1 VQVPGAILGGSSMI
15 TCDEFMA
22 DMGNYLEGDVAFELR
37 QQLEFHLSHCQTCQ
51 VVYDST
57 LKTIRIVTDSRSFD
71 LPEAAAKPI
80 RDKIM
85 ARIRRAPA

>member
-1 VQVPGAILGGSSMI
+1 MI

-22 DMGNYLEGDVAFELR
+22 ELGNYFEGDVAAEVR
-37 QQLEFHLSHCQTCQ
+37 QQLESHVSHCQTCQ

-57 LKTIRIVTDSRSFD
+57 RKTICIVTDSGSFD
-71 LPEAAAKPI
+71 LPDAAGKPI

-85 ARIRRAPA
+85 AKIRDTRTWPK

>member
-1 VQVPGAILGGSSMI
+1 MI

-22 DMGNYLEGDVAFELR
+22 ELGNYLEGDIAMEVR
-37 QQLEFHLSHCQTCQ
+37 RQLESHLSHCQTCQ

-57 LKTIRIVTDSRSFD
+57 RKTIKIVTDSGSFD
-71 LPEAAAKPI
+71 LPEAAARPI

-85 ARIRRAPA
+85 ARIRKETSP

>member
-1 VQVPGAILGGSSMI
+1 MI

-22 DMGNYLEGDVAFELR
+22 DMGNYLEGDVALEVR
-37 QQLEFHLSHCQTCQ
+37 QQLEHHVSHCQTCQ

-57 LKTIRIVTDSRSFD
+57 LKTIRIVTDSGSFD
-71 LPEAAAKPI
+71 LPEIAARSI

-85 ARIRRAPA
+85 ASIRKGPTS

>member
-1 VQVPGAILGGSSMI
+1 MI

-22 DMGNYLEGDVAFELR
+22 ELGNYLEGDVAFEVR
-37 QQLEFHLSHCQTCQ
+37 QQLERHLSHCQTCQ

-57 LKTIRIVTDSRSFD
+57 LKTVKIVTDSGSFD
-71 LPEAAAKPI
+71 LPEVAARPI

-85 ARIRRAPA
+85 ARIRKGPVP

>member
-1 VQVPGAILGGSSMI
+1 MI

-22 DMGNYLEGDVAFELR
+22 ELGNYLEGDVAIEVR
-37 QQLEFHLSHCQTCQ
+37 QQLERHLSHCQTCQ

-57 LKTIRIVTDSRSFD
+57 RKTICIVTDSGSFD

-85 ARIRRAPA
+85 AKIRDTRTWPK